1 MLNKA
6 APPIRTSAFKP
17 WLLHLP
23 LASASH
29 PNFCVPQSSQLNT
42 CQWPLSP
49 RLNELTRG
57 SASLHGAWRVV
68 KFSVRTRFISFVI
81 IGDEG
86 GGVACWPLTR
96 ERRAWIS
103 NHLEHSC
110 KGTAFLNQFHQAGRT
125 LGLRRS
131 KDEVG
136 DILRGKEGRCLPL
149 TPESCLNS
157 GYE

>member
-68 KFSVRTRFISFVI
+68 SSQYVLVLSPLLLLETRVGEWLVGHS
-81 IGDEG
+81 
-86 GGVACWPLTR
+86 PR